1 MSGNI
6 GGNQPYSILEAGPRN
21 QIQLGFNSHC
31 TTHCCV
37 ILCNPGEDP
46 RGLLQRAVRRQ
57 IGNHYKGFGTVLA
70 QGKYSINS
78 INPSATQEID
88 ERLKSTLSVVSHITS
103 YFVLIKT
110 PRVKQIAFDFE
121 TFVLLAPAN
130 VFLSPN

>member
-1 MSGNI
+1 M
-6 GGNQPYSILEAGPRN
+6 
-21 QIQLGFNSHC
+21 
-31 TTHCCV
+31 
-37 ILCNPGEDP
+37 
-46 RGLLQRAVRRQ
+46 
-57 IGNHYKGFGTVLA
+57 LA